1 VKRLAIFAL
10 IGIAVPAAILT
21 VLGYVSLRQWETSSE
36 LLFKEQARDL
46 AAMAADKIEMMLKHT
61 DDDVLAHLQRVIA
74 SPDLDQ
80 RTLDELLAS
89 LPLVRR
95 LYLFNLRSELLYPKH
110 RHLEDAAVLARL
122 RSEAAQGS
130 WEKGGRRDLVVGEH
144 LVLATVCNLH
154 DGTPV
159 LTAVS
164 RDPDVLRREVFDRT
178 VRALESPTIVAVV
191 DHLDRPVYSGGTL
204 DRADRI
210 ATARFRETLPDWRV
224 AIYQPQ
230 GTSPR
235 ESVRRQIALFT
246 AAFGLLIVVI
256 VAGIVT
262 TYRLMRRETEMSRLK
277 ADFVANVSHDLK
289 TPLSVIRMFGE
300 TLEMGRV
307 TEDAQ
312 RRQYYHV
319 ITRES
324 ERLSRLIEN
333 VLDFSRIESGRRRYD
348 LAPAAV
354 EPLIRETLEAFSY
367 PLAQHGFKVMVTVAP
382 DLPEVPMDG
391 DAIAQA
397 LGNLVDNAIK
407 YAGERKAITIEAGVI
422 DGHLALSVADEGIGI
437 PEREQGRIFEKFY
450 RVGRSE
456 TQGRRGSGVGLA
468 LVRHI
473 ALAHGGRVTV
483 ASAPGDGSRFTLWL
497 PLHRTLPEVPPS
509 D

>member
-1 VKRLAIFAL
+1 VRRLAVFAL
-10 IGIAVPAAILT
+10 FGIAVPAAILT
-21 VLGYVSLRQWETSSE
+21 ALGYVSLRQWETSSE

-46 AAMAADKIEMMLKHT
+46 ATMAADKIEMMLKHS
-61 DDDVLAHLQRVIA
+61 DDDVLARLQAVIA
-74 SPDLDQ
+74 SPALDQ
-80 RTLDELLAS
+80 GALDDLLTS
-89 LPLVRR
+89 VPLVQRV
-95 LYLFNLRSELLYPKH
+95 YLFNRRGELLYPQPA
-110 RHLEDAAVLARL
+110 RPDEAAVLAGL
-122 RSEAAQGS
+122 RAEAAPAS
-130 WEKGGRRDLVVGEH
+130 WEKGGRRDLLIAEH
-144 LVLATVCNLH
+144 LVLATVCTLH

-178 VRALESPTIVAVV
+178 VRSLESSAIVAVV
-191 DHLDRPVYSGGTL
+191 DDRDRPVYSAGTL

-210 ATARFRETLPDWRV
+210 ATARFRETLPNWRV

-235 ESVRRQIALFT
+235 ESVRRQITLFT
-246 AAFGLLIVVI
+246 AAFCLLIVVI

-300 TLEMGRV
+300 TLEMGRI
-307 TEDAQ
+307 TDDAQ
-312 RRQYYHV
+312 RREYYHV

-348 LAPAAV
+348 IAATAV
-354 EPLIRETLEAFSY
+354 EPLIRETLDAFSV
-367 PLAQHGFKVMVTVAP
+367 PLAQQGFKVTVTVAP

-391 DAIAQA
+391 DAIRQA
-397 LGNLVDNAIK
+397 LTNLVDNALK
-407 YAGERKAITIEAGVI
+407 YAADRKSIAIEATLA
-422 DGHLALSVADEGIGI
+422 DGHLALSVTDAGIGI
-437 PEREQGRIFEKFY
+437 PEREQARIFEKFY

-468 LVRHI
+468 LVRHVV
-473 ALAHGGRVTV
+473 LAHGGRVTV

-497 PLHRTLPEVPPS
+497 PLTSERVG
-509 D
+509 

>member
-1 VKRLAIFAL
+1 VRQLAVFAL
-10 IGIAVPAAILT
+10 VGIAVPAAILT
-21 VLGYVSLRQWETSSE
+21 ALGYVSLRQWETSSE

-46 AAMAADKIEMMLKHT
+46 ATMAADKIEMMLKHS
-61 DDDVLAHLQRVIA
+61 DDDVLARLQTVIA
-74 SPDLDQ
+74 SPTLDQ
-80 RTLDELLAS
+80 GALDDLLAS

-95 LYLFNLRSELLYPKH
+95 LYLLNRRGELLYPH
-110 RHLEDAAVLARL
+110 PARADEAAVLAGL
-122 RSEAAQGS
+122 RAEAAQAA
-130 WEKGGRRDLVVGEH
+130 WEKGGRRELRVAEH
-144 LVLATVCNLH
+144 LVVATVCTLH

-178 VRALESPTIVAVV
+178 VRSLESPAIVAVV
-191 DHLDRPVYSGGTL
+191 DDRDRPVYSGGTL

-210 ATARFRETLPDWRV
+210 ATARFRETLPNWRV

-235 ESVRRQIALFT
+235 ESLRRQITLFT
-246 AAFGLLIVVI
+246 AAFCLLIVVI

-300 TLEMGRV
+300 TLEMGRI
-307 TEDAQ
+307 TDDAQ
-312 RRQYYHV
+312 RREYYQV

-348 LAPAAV
+348 IVPTAV
-354 EPLIRETLEAFSY
+354 EPLIRETLDAFSF
-367 PLAQHGFKVMVTVAP
+367 PFAQHGFKVTVTVAP

-391 DAIAQA
+391 DAISQA
-397 LGNLVDNAIK
+397 LANLVDNALK
-407 YAGERKAITIEAGVI
+407 YAGDRKSIAIEATLA

-437 PEREQGRIFEKFY
+437 PEREQARIFEKFY

-468 LVRHI
+468 LVRHVV
-473 ALAHGGRVTV
+473 LAHGGRVTV
-483 ASAPGDGSRFTLWL
+483 ASAPGDGSRFTLCL
-497 PLHRTLPEVPPS
+497 PLTSERAG
-509 D
+509 